1 MGLSGKGRR
10 MTGPVPPTACWLPTP
25 THLPTGPAPSLQQRS
40 SLVRLPR
47 AAVCGQAQL
56 GTFAYPPLTFPTL
69 YPLQHYVPAHPPSLS
84 ASDAVCLLWAF
95 TLLFSLP
102 GFLCLQFFLWLTR
115 SHPKEICLRVTSSE
129 APSLTTLSKVDIILR
144 LSALL

>member
-1 MGLSGKGRR
+1 MHDG
-10 MTGPVPPTACWLPTP
+10 ACASYCVLASHA
-25 THLPTGPAPSLQQRS
+25 HLPTGPALSLQQRS
-40 SLVRLPR
+40 GLVRLPR

-69 YPLQHYVPAHPPSLS
+69 YPLLHYVPAHQPSLPT
-84 ASDAVCLLWAF
+84 SDAVCLLWAF

-102 GFLCLQFFLWLTR
+102 GFLCPQFFLWLTL

-129 APSLTTLSKVDIILR
+129 APSLTTLSKVDIILC
-144 LSALL
+144 LSTLLYPL